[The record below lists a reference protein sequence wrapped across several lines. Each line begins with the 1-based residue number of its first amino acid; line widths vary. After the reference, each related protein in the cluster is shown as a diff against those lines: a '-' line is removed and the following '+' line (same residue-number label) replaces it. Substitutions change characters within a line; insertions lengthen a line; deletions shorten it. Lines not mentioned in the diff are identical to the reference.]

1 MNAIETRPRVVN
13 VVASTQFAKKLDLC
27 TVVEKL
33 AGSEY
38 DPERFPGL
46 IYRLSDPKTAI
57 LLFGSGKAN
66 CTGGESLEEAR
77 RAIRKV
83 AALLNKSGISVDSDP
98 EINIQNMVAVYYVGC
113 ALNLSNL
120 IVSLGLENT
129 EYEPEQF
136 PGLVYKLINP
146 NATFLLFSNGKLV
159 CTGTKNRKELE
170 TAKKQLLK
178 NLKAAI
184 RKIKK

>member
-136 PGLVYKLINP
+136 PGLVYRLRDP
-146 NATFLLFSNGKLV
+146 NVVCLLFGSGKMV
-159 CTGTKNRKELE
+159 ITGAKNYKDLE
-170 TAKKQLLK
+170 RAVDRVVQD
-178 NLKAAI
+178 I
-184 RKIKK
+184 RQFGFL